1 MPECWRTFDNE
12 ASLAISSG
20 KLPQP
25 IAATIAWPCNR
36 SWQQH
41 ASPPCPPSMTLE
53 LFSSAITRYHSSKE
67 AFTNGRDVSDEF
79 LSKHLTK
86 WQQMTKSKGTSLHQQ
101 VRSSFKASID
111 CESAA
116 TTKSLSFQYMR
127 SNSFGHFSMIVQ
139 SPWQAWNEMAQ
150 AECTHMGEQCMW
162 SHEPYIYTYIYVL
175 IICLCVR
182 TWIQKQG
189 NYNATINWF
198 WAKWSWPFSVLM
210 RNLIIGSFS
219 RNDFTKCRPARL
231 SRYGERRSG
240 QNIL

>member
-111 CESAA
+111 CECCNNKVFVFPIYALQFLW
-116 TTKSLSFQYMR
+116 TFLHDRPISLTGLKWNGASWMHTYGR
-127 SNSFGHFSMIVQ
+127 AVHVE
-139 SPWQAWNEMAQ
+139 PW
-150 AECTHMGEQCMW
+150 TL
-162 SHEPYIYTYIYVL
+162 YIYIHIYVL

-189 NYNATINWF
+189 SYNQLILGQMVLAIFCAHEKFDHWELFTQWF
-198 WAKWSWPFSVLM
+198 HKM
-210 RNLIIGSFS
+210 
-219 RNDFTKCRPARL
+219 
-231 SRYGERRSG
+231 
-240 QNIL
+240 